1 MSLSLWLGFLAAAV
15 LLSVSP
21 GPGAA
26 AVTSAGLR
34 EGYRSALSVIV
45 GMQLAL
51 FVQLA
56 IVAAGLGALLSA
68 SETAFNGLKL
78 LGAAY
83 LAWLGIAKWRAAG
96 REPAVDSPGAAGR
109 GLLGQGLL
117 VNLTNPKAIV
127 FMAALVPQFI
137 DPGRPQLPQFLV
149 IAATI
154 CSVDLIVMSGYA
166 LLAARLGR
174 WLHDA
179 RARRAQDR
187 FFGGVFV
194 IAGVMLALSDRN

>member
-1 MSLSLWLGFLAAAV
+1 MSLSLWLGFLAATV

-26 AVTSAGLR
+26 AVTSTGLR
-34 EGYRSALSVIV
+34 EGYAAALRVIV

-56 IVAAGLGALLSA
+56 IVAAGLGALLAA
-68 SETAFNGLKL
+68 SETAFDVLKL
-78 LGAAY
+78 CGAGY
-83 LAWLGIAKWRAAG
+83 LVWLGIAKWRADLAPPPVNG
-96 REPAVDSPGAAGR
+96 AVAR

-137 DPGRPQLPQFLV
+137 DPAKPQLAQFLI

-179 RARRAQDR
+179 RARRAQNR

-194 IAGVMLALSDRN
+194 VAGIMLALSDRN